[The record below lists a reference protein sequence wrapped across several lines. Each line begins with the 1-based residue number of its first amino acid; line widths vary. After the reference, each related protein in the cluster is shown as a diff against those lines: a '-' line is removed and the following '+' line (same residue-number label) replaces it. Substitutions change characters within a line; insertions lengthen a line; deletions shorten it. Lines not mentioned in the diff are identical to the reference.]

1 VRRLIRKAYILFIDQ
16 IRKVLTAVITFAV
29 ILAIYAP
36 DISCQLYINEFLASN
51 ATIIEDTDYGEYSD
65 WIEIYNAGPQP
76 VNLNGYYIT
85 DNLDNPE
92 KWQITQNVTVSAG
105 GYILIWADGNNSGLH
120 TSYKLAQ
127 EGEEIGLF
135 SPGRALIDSVTYKL
149 QTTDISHGR
158 KSDGSPEWAY
168 FTEPTPGTGNFT
180 SSYNGMVENV
190 PDFSVT
196 GGLYTAPVVTE
207 LSTFPGGTIRY
218 TTDGSEPGES
228 SPLYS
233 SPINIGTTTI
243 IRARVFKANLVP
255 GPVVTHTYFINEDIE
270 QGTLPVVS
278 LASDPDNFWDPQDG
292 IYVQDFKPEWEVPV
306 NIELFENNGS
316 DRAAFSQPAGTKVN
330 GLNSW
335 RLPQKSLGI
344 YFRKEYGDN
353 KLEYPLFFD
362 RDRSSYKSFTL
373 RSSGSDWSY
382 TMFRD
387 ALAQNS
393 TRPNMNVDMQG
404 YRPCVVYINGQY
416 MGIHNIR
423 SKTDDDYVEKNF
435 GMEPGTFDLIENE
448 DVVEAGDLDAYNE
461 FEELVSHDLSV
472 QSNYNAVAEIMDIE
486 EFTDFVITEIYVRN
500 TSIDH
505 NIFTWKP
512 KESGKWRWILIDMD
526 RGFFSPDNYLISSF
540 INQNVIPL
548 GDLMDNAG
556 YRVYFGRRMADH
568 LYTTFH
574 PQRMNKIIDE
584 HKQAIE
590 QEMPAHIERWL
601 GTTSSWGNAM
611 PSLEYWYGEVNDLKT
626 FAETRPQYL
635 LNDLRNYGFSETA
648 SLWTIVTPEEG
659 GYVKL
664 NGLTVPGSCWS
675 GPYPK
680 DLMLQFTAVEKPGYA
695 FQGWA
700 QSARHVII
708 PRGSVW
714 KYLDNGSDQGSTWRE
729 TGFNDSGWQSGPAEL
744 GYGDG
749 DESTTVSYGSNSN
762 NKYITTYFRHSFS
775 ITEEDLSEFG
785 FMINILRDDGAV
797 VYVNGQ
803 EVIRTNMPGGSINY
817 QTTAVSSISGSA
829 ESQFTSYDIDKDL
842 FVAGTNVIA
851 VEIHQSS
858 SNSSDIG
865 FDLEL
870 VSRSIST
877 QDYITTSNPY
887 SFTLVRDSGIVAVF
901 EPTGQCL
908 LPSEI
913 TGDIILDKDC
923 SPYLA
928 QGDIT
933 IHENVT
939 VTIESGVEIWMPEG
953 ASIFINGCI
962 FATGT
967 ADEPVIFKL
976 NPSYSGSEWGALC
989 FINTTAISCLTYVE
1003 IEGASEGPV
1012 PIRDMAAI
1020 SAFNANLLLDHMT
1033 IENVY
1038 SNPVA
1043 ARYSDVVLTNSSLH
1057 SEVTGDLINVKYGHA
1072 LIENCVFWGNDKEDT
1087 DAIDF
1092 DDIQDGIIRNCKIY
1106 NFFGLN
1112 SDAVDIGEKA
1122 VNIHIDSLLVY
1133 DITDKGVS
1141 VGQKSSAR
1149 ITNSTFVNCNMGL
1162 GLKDSCHVT
1171 VDHCTFYSNATAIAC
1186 FEKNAGS
1193 AGGNAVITNCIL
1205 SNCSDASYFVDG
1217 RSAMNISFSLAD
1229 NDALPAGPSNLF
1241 DDPLFVDPTEF
1252 NFRLKPS
1259 SPCKNAG
1266 ISQGLDTDMGSLFY
1280 KYSGEPSLMFSG
1292 IFYNPRNDDSKTEFL
1307 AFYNPG
1313 SATIDISG
1321 YKITEGVDFTFPE
1334 GTLLEAGKS
1343 YIVSKYPDV
1352 AFTGDSW
1359 SNHAHWEAGNLAN
1372 EGEPLKLENKYGM
1385 VIDYLHYQADNP
1397 WPFLANAGDVLILAE
1412 ATLDNH
1418 FPYNWTVAD
1427 YDDLVVSNNESKVP
1441 HLISIY
1447 PNPAMDIIYI
1457 KAPQYSG
1464 NYIDIYTV
1472 TGQLVARKL
1481 LDVNGFA
1488 SIDLSS
1494 CNNSLLVLKVGDA
1507 VEKIVLIRP

>member
-1 VRRLIRKAYILFIDQ
+1 LCINQ
-16 IRKVLTAVITFAV
+16 IRKVVIAVMTFAV
-29 ILAIYAP
+29 ILTLYFP
-36 DISCQLYINEFLASN
+36 NTSCQLYINEFMASN
-51 ATIIEDTDYGEYSD
+51 ATIIEDPDYDDYSD
-65 WIEIYNAGPQP
+65 WIEIYNAGSQP
-76 VNLNGYYIT
+76 VNLNGYYVT

-105 GYILIWADGNNSGLH
+105 GYVLIWADGNNSGLH

-135 SPGRALIDSVTYKL
+135 SPGHVLIDSVTYEL
-149 QTTDISHGR
+149 ETTDISHGR
-158 KSDGSPEWAY
+158 KSNGSPEWAY
-168 FTEPTPGTGNFT
+168 FSEPTPGAANSTT
-180 SSYNGMVENV
+180 SYNGMVDNV
-190 PDFSVT
+190 PEFSVSGGFYTSPVIT
-196 GGLYTAPVVTE
+196 G
-207 LSTFPGGTIRY
+207 LSTDFGGTIRY
-218 TTDGSEPGES
+218 TSDGSEPQES
-228 SPLYS
+228 SAVYS
-233 SPINIGTTTI
+233 SPIIINSTKI
-243 IRARVFKANLVP
+243 IRARIFKDNLIP

-270 QGTLPVVS
+270 PGTLPVVS
-278 LASDPDNFWDPQDG
+278 LASDPDNFWDPMVG

-316 DRAAFSQPAGTKVN
+316 DRAAFNQPAGTKVN

-335 RLPQKSLGI
+335 RLPQKALGI

-362 RDRSSYKSFTL
+362 RDRSSYKSFAL
-373 RSSGSDWSY
+373 RASGSDWCH
-382 TMFRD
+382 TLFRD

-423 SKTDDDYVEKNF
+423 SKTDDDFIEKNF
-435 GMEPGTFDLIENE
+435 GMEPGTFDLIENKN
-448 DVVEAGDLDAYNE
+448 VVEAGDLDAYNE
-461 FEELVSHDLSV
+461 FKALVSQNLSV
-472 QSNYNAVAEIMDIE
+472 QSNYNAVAEKMDIE
-486 EFTDFVITEIYVRN
+486 EFTDFIITEIYVRN

-505 NIFTWKP
+505 NILAWKP
-512 KESGKWRWILIDMD
+512 KESGKWRWVFIDMD
-526 RGFFSPDNYLISSF
+526 RGFFNPANYLISSF
-540 INQNVIPL
+540 INQDVIPF
-548 GDLMDNAG
+548 GELMDNAG
-556 YRVYFGRRMADH
+556 YRAYFGRRMADH

-574 PQRMNKIIDE
+574 PQRMKKIIDE

-590 QEMPAHIERWL
+590 QEMPNHIERWL
-601 GTTSSWGNAM
+601 GTTSSYGNAM
-611 PSLEYWYGEVNDLKT
+611 PSLEYWYGEVNDFKT
-626 FAETRPQYL
+626 FAEERPQYL
-635 LNDLRNYGFSETA
+635 LDDLRNYGLSETA

-680 DLMLQFTAVEKPGYA
+680 DLLLQFTAVEKPGYA

-700 QSARHVII
+700 NSTRHIII
-708 PRGSVW
+708 PRGYSW
-714 KYLDNGSDQGSTWRE
+714 KYLDDGSNQGTAWRE
-729 TGFNDSGWQSGPAEL
+729 TGFNDSGWQSGQAEL

-749 DESTTVSYGSNSN
+749 DESTTVSYGGNSN
-762 NKYITTYFRHSFS
+762 NKYITTYFRHSFTV
-775 ITEEDLSEFG
+775 TEEDLSGFG

-797 VYVNGQ
+797 VYLNGQ
-803 EVIRTNMPGGSINY
+803 EVIRTNMTSGSINY

-842 FVAGTNVIA
+842 FVAGVNVIA

-858 SNSSDIG
+858 PNSSDIG

-870 VSRSIST
+870 VSHRIST
-877 QDYITTSNPY
+877 QDYITVRNIY

-913 TGDIILDKDC
+913 TGNTNLDRDC

-939 VTIESGVEIWMPEG
+939 VTIEPGVEIWMPEG
-953 ASIFINGCI
+953 ASIFINGTI
-962 FATGT
+962 NATGT
-967 ADEPVIFKL
+967 PGEPVIFKL
-976 NPSYSGSEWGALC
+976 NPSYSGSAWGALC
-989 FINTTAISCLTYVE
+989 FINATGTSHLTYVE
-1003 IEGASEGPV
+1003 IEGASKGPV
-1012 PIRDMAAI
+1012 PVRDVAAI
-1020 SAFNANLLLDHMT
+1020 SAFNADLLLDHIT
-1033 IENVY
+1033 IENVNH
-1038 SNPVA
+1038 NPVA
-1043 ARYSDVVLTNSSLH
+1043 ARYSDIVLINSSLH
-1057 SEVTGDLINVKYGHA
+1057 SEVKGDLINVKYGHA
-1072 LIENCVFWGNDKEDT
+1072 LIENCVFRGNDREDT
-1087 DAIDF
+1087 DAIDY

-1112 SDAVDIGEKA
+1112 SDAIDIGERA
-1122 VNIHIDSLLVY
+1122 VNIEIDSLLVY

-1141 VGQKSSAR
+1141 VGQKSTAR

-1193 AGGNAVITNCIL
+1193 AGGNAIVTNSIL
-1205 SNCSDASYFVDG
+1205 SNCSDASYFVDS

-1229 NDALPAGPSNLF
+1229 NDELPAGPSNLF

-1252 NFRLKPS
+1252 NFRLKS
-1259 SPCKNAG
+1259 LSPCKNAG
-1266 ISQGLDTDMGSLFY
+1266 SSQGINTDMGSLFY

-1292 IFYNPRNDDSKTEFL
+1292 IFYNPWNDDSKTEFL

-1313 SATIDISG
+1313 LATIDISG

-1334 GTLLEAGKS
+1334 GTLLEAGES
-1343 YIVSKYPDV
+1343 YIVSKYSDV
-1352 AFTGDSW
+1352 ALTGDSW
-1359 SNHAHWEAGNLAN
+1359 GNHAQWEAGSLAN

-1385 VIDYLHYQADNP
+1385 VIDYLYYQADNS
-1397 WPFLANAGDVLILAE
+1397 WPFLANAGDVLIL
-1412 ATLDNH
+1412 TGTGLDNH
-1418 FPYNWTVAD
+1418 FPYNWSVASF
-1427 YDDLVVSNNESKVP
+1427 DDLVVSVDDSQVP
-1441 HLISIY
+1441 RIISIY
-1447 PNPAMDIIYI
+1447 PNPATNIIYI
-1457 KAPQYSG
+1457 NAPRYPG
-1464 NYIDIYTV
+1464 NYIDIFTV
-1472 TGQLVARKL
+1472 TGKLVTRKL
-1481 LDVNGFA
+1481 LDANGFA
-1488 SIDLSS
+1488 SIDLTS
-1494 CNNSLLVLKVGDA
+1494 CNSSLLLLKVGET